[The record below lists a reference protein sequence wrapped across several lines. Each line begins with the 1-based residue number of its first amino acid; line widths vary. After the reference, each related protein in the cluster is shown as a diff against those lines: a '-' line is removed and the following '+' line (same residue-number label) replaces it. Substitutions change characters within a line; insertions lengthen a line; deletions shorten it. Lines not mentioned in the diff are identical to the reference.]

1 MNSAAKV
8 YIVPQ
13 VQSATKKWGK
23 HMGRAIKA
31 LATAAL
37 LAGLGLV
44 IYGYSVDM
52 APAPQ
57 PISQNVVLNGG

>member
-8 YIVPQ
+8 YILLRVH
-13 VQSATKKWGK
+13 SATKKWGK
-23 HMGRAIKA
+23 NMGRAIKS
-31 LATAAL
+31 LAIAAV

-52 APAPQ
+52 TPAPQ
-57 PISQNVVLNGG
+57 PTSQNVVLNGG